1 MHIVKSHTR
10 SVGNVATGERPTN
23 YAKAGRKGNMLVKGC
38 PCITGEMK
46 YGKKSPQKTRK
57 A

>member
-1 MHIVKSHTR
+1 MVIKGTR
-10 SVGNVATGERPTN
+10 SVGNVSSASRPTQF
-23 YAKAGRKGNMLVKGC
+23 AKPGRKGNMLVKGC

-46 YGKKSPQKTRK
+46 YGKKSTQKTSK

>member
-10 SVGNVATGERPTN
+10 SVGNVSKGERPTN
-23 YAKAGRKGNMLVKGC
+23 YAQAGRIGNMLTKGC

-46 YGKKSPQKTRK
+46 YGKKSLQKTRK

>member
-1 MHIVKSHTR
+1 MHIVKSHTH